1 MSLDTGWNARMLRAA
16 GGDGEGLV
24 ELGDGMIRQTV
35 ETDVKFDDKRDSAN
49 VEEGG
54 QRRSGEDWW

>member
-1 MSLDTGWNARMLRAA
+1 MLRAA